1 MTVSR
6 SAVCVAAL
14 NGCLRVQHEMW
25 RKTSAACLVHW
36 NSQEAS
42 LPPSFL
48 LGPWAHGGDSSQCA
62 CGREERAQNLGQEER
77 ALTVVAPE
85 WLLVDLALCLFG
97 VSFPV

>member
-1 MTVSR
+1 MEEDLGGVPR
-6 SAVCVAAL
+6 AL
-14 NGCLRVQHEMW
+14 EFTGGL
-25 RKTSAACLVHW
+25 SS
-36 NSQEAS
+36 SQF
-42 LPPSFL
+42 P